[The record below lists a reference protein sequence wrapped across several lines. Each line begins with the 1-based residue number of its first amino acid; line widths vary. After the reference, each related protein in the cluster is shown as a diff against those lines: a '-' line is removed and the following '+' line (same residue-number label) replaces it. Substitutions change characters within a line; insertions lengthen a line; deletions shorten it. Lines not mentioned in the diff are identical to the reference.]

1 MDGTRK
7 EINMGEVTQIPKYKC
22 GMYFHINGCL
32 LLNHYKGILH
42 IITTGK
48 RQNKQLEG
56 RK

>member
-7 EINMGEVTQIPKYKC
+7 EINMGEVTQTQKYKY
-22 GMYFHINGCL
+22 GMYFHINGCS

-48 RQNKQLEG
+48 RQNK
-56 RK
+56 